1 MFAFSGTIN
10 YNESMIDIELIM
22 KTSNRQKKEIEESD
36 KKLSIPR
43 VSADIASALPEFA
56 RIITGIRRSGKS
68 TLVTQDF
75 LKGSKNAFYLNFD
88 DPAFYGFSSADFTI
102 LEEAIERFQK
112 ENDGSKSV
120 YFDEIQVVEGWE
132 VFVNAQLRKK
142 NIVTVTG
149 SNASLL
155 SSELGSRLT
164 GRHLDYELFPFS
176 FEEFCLLK
184 KCKKTAKTF
193 SDFLKYGGFPEYL
206 IYNRPEILK
215 RLFEDILMRDVV
227 VRYGIK
233 DVRSIKLLAAYLASN
248 CGNLVTGS
256 KLSAQLGLKT
266 TATILEYLSFF
277 EQCYLFFFVPKFN
290 YSAKAQ
296 TVNPK
301 KVYCIDTGMIQ
312 NVTLSV
318 NPDMGRMFENAV
330 FIEIRRRTKNI
341 WYYAEA
347 AFECD
352 FLYGKGSLPENA
364 VQVCYELTN
373 ENKEREVRGLVETCK
388 KFPGVKGVIVTFNQ
402 KDKISYEG
410 MIVDVVLAVE
420 FFG

>member
-1 MFAFSGTIN
+1 
-10 YNESMIDIELIM
+10 MIDIELILN
-22 KTSNRQKKEIEESD
+22 TSLRQKKEIEESE
-36 KKLSIPR
+36 KKLSVTR
-43 VSADIASALPEFA
+43 VSADIAPALPEFA

-68 TLVTQDF
+68 TLVNQNF
-75 LKGSKNAFYLNFD
+75 LKGNKKAFYLNFD
-88 DPAFYGFSSADFTI
+88 DPALYGFSPDDFPI
-102 LEEAIERFQK
+102 LEEAIERFQN
-112 ENDGSKSV
+112 ENSGSKSV

-132 VFVNAQLRKK
+132 VFVNAQLRK
-142 NIVTVTG
+142 NNLVTVTG

-184 KCKKTAKTF
+184 NVKKSAESF
-193 SDFLKYGGFPEYL
+193 LDFLKLGGFPEYL
-206 IYNRPEILK
+206 IYNRTEILK

-233 DVRSIKLLAAYLASN
+233 DVRSIKLLSVYLASN

-290 YSAKAQ
+290 YSSKAQ

-312 NVTLSV
+312 NVTLST

-330 FIEIRRRTKNI
+330 FIELRRRTKNI
-341 WYYAEA
+341 WYYSES

-352 FLYGKGSLPENA
+352 FLYGKDSLPENA
-364 VQVCYELTN
+364 VQVCYELTR

-388 KFPGVKGVIVTFNQ
+388 KFPEVNPLIVTFNQ

-410 MIVDVVLAVE
+410 MIIEVVPAME
-420 FFG
+420 FFGGNR